1 LPLQLRLIRQWSAAS
16 IIMEY
21 NQKQLQIISVAER
34 LFAAKGF
41 SATSVRD
48 ISQEADINVS
58 MISYYFGS
66 KEKLI
71 EALFAVRA
79 REFGA
84 RLDELLRNLGL
95 SPMQRVNLM
104 VDGIVDRIFEKQ
116 CFHNV
121 VLREQLSPDRRTPV
135 ISELLTELKLKN
147 LRAMESIIHEGQKLG
162 IFRDEVDVPMLSTT
176 LFGTINQSLSTKSYH
191 CAVYGIQ
198 HLSEQEQEEHM
209 QQRLRTHLKKIFQ
222 EMLKPE
228 LNNSVTS

>member
-1 LPLQLRLIRQWSAAS
+1 
-16 IIMEY
+16 MEY

-41 SATSVRD
+41 SATSIRD

-58 MISYYFGS
+58 MVSYYFGS
-66 KEKLI
+66 KDKLI

-84 RLDELLRNLGL
+84 RLDELIRDLGL

-104 VDGIVDRIFEKQ
+104 VDGIINRIFEKQ

-162 IFRDEVDVPMLSTT
+162 LFRNDVDVPMLSAT
-176 LFGTINQSLSTKSYH
+176 LFGTVNQLLSTKHYY
-191 CAVYGIQ
+191 CTVYGIEN
-198 HLSEQEQEEHM
+198 LSEEEQEVHM
-209 QQRLRTHLKKIFQ
+209 IEKLKGHFKKIFQ
-222 EMLKPE
+222 EMIKPE
-228 LNNSVTS
+228 LNDSVTS